1 MNKTLKL
8 MITALTLTVSMGL
21 FTACGNNSGVKE
33 NEEKNVSTK
42 TITTEELSKNIKDE
56 NWVVVDTRENDAFNG
71 WKLDGVK
78 RGGHIEGATD
88 FSASWL
94 DVNADNK
101 EERLEKD
108 LKDRGISKDK
118 NIVLYDANGKD
129 ASEVANYLS
138 EKGYENLYTYDVKEW
153 TEDDKNAMKS
163 YENYEMLVPVSWVK
177 DLIDGNKPEGY
188 SGKEFKIFE
197 VSWGEEK
204 DSPDYL
210 KKGHIKGAVHINTDD
225 VEEGPVWNRFSDEKL
240 KEFAKANGITVDTT
254 VVLYGED
261 TTPAARVATI
271 LKYLGVKDVR
281 LINGGTQKWIDA
293 GYELEKES
301 NPKQSV
307 SDFGAEVPVNKDY
320 IIDLDEVKKIYN
332 DKATTTL
339 VDVRNWDEYIGKISG
354 YDYIKTTGRIEGAL
368 WGHAGTKAGMD
379 QYRNIDNTML
389 NEDEILKMWKDY
401 GITPDK
407 KLVFYC
413 GTGWR
418 AAEALY
424 YADVMGIKD
433 ITLYDGGWNEWS
445 GNTGNPANPIE
456 KGEPKK

>member
-8 MITALTLTVSMGL
+8 MITGLTLTVSMGV

-33 NEEKNVSTK
+33 NEEKNLSTK

-94 DVNADNK
+94 DVNAENK
-101 EERLEKD
+101 EERLQKD

-332 DKATTTL
+332 DKSTTTL

-389 NEDEILKMWKDY
+389 NEDQILKMWSDY

>member
-33 NEEKNVSTK
+33 NEEKNLSTK

-94 DVNADNK
+94 DVNAENK
-101 EERLEKD
+101 EERLQKD

-320 IIDLDEVKKIYN
+320 IIDLDEVKKIYK
-332 DKATTTL
+332 DKSTTTL